1 MIVNGNNCGFS
12 KKLTMTAA
20 LFLPQTQ
27 WLGMAGLGALAKSV
41 GQQTV
46 DLRRDKSGLRIAG
59 QVGKMP
65 MDLPVEACGWQDL
78 SVTHASR
85 KGIAWTPSKSGIR
98 GGPDRSVLTGCV
110 QTLGFEVN
118 CCDRGAVWVWPWAG
132 WP

>member
-12 KKLTMTAA
+12 KKLTMTVA

-27 WLGMAGLGALAKSV
+27 WLEMTGLRALAKSV

-46 DLRRDKSGLRIAG
+46 DLRRDKSGLRISC

-78 SVTHASR
+78 SVIHAIR
-85 KGIAWTPSKSGIR
+85 TGIAWAPSKSGIR
-98 GGPDRSVLTGCV
+98 AGPDRSVLTGCV
-110 QTLGFEVN
+110 QTL
-118 CCDRGAVWVWPWAG
+118 A
-132 WP
+132 